1 MFLCLKKDLTFLCLN
16 KKTYVLMS
24 KNFNLMSTAQLT
36 AELLQQ
42 MSLITDDES
51 KLKRALKALKRITTP
66 KPDPTEM
73 TYEEFTAMVNRS
85 REQYNQGKYKSF
97 ASVEELDRYIQSRL

>member
-1 MFLCLKKDLTFLCLN
+1 
-16 KKTYVLMS
+16 MS
-24 KNFNLMSTAQLT
+24 NAQLT
-36 AELLQQ
+36 AEILQQ
-42 MSLITDDES
+42 MSLITDDEG

-73 TYEEFTAMVNRS
+73 TYDEFVAMIRKAEQGPS
-85 REQYNQGKYKSF
+85 RSF